1 MRKLKK
7 ASFAD
12 VSAMDLEKI
21 KGGTQSSS
29 GDGGNHQIRISV
41 NNDPSIQVGVGIRF

>member
-12 VSAMDLEKI
+12 VSAMDLERI
-21 KGGTQSSS
+21 KGGTQSTS
-29 GDGGNHQIRISV
+29 GDGGNRQISISV
-41 NNDPSIQVGVGIRF
+41 NNDPSIQVGVSITF